1 MGGIQHLLFLA
12 LALHAVAANGFA
24 QLGEDASILR
34 PTYNIDDETELMEP
48 RIVAEPQDGSK
59 WWYTP
64 SRKAHIYR
72 HRFNKALK
80 QLEQQHNPKNTNK
93 QGEDMRLP
101 GDIIPISYDVRML
114 PFVEL
119 IESGNYTT
127 EGSVV
132 IVVECIR
139 STRNISINSA
149 ELVIRRGTISILDM
163 QTNSPLAVV
172 DYFDE
177 QSTREIITI
186 QTASMLG
193 AGKRYKI
200 SMSFKSTLND
210 DLRGFYRSSYIEEGV
225 RKWLAVTQFSRLM
238 HDVPFPVLMSR
249 V

>member
-1 MGGIQHLLFLA
+1 MHPTQSKHNIVCYAIISKSEIMCCLFVFAEIGRDMGGIQHLLFLA
-12 LALHAVAANGFA
+12 LALHAVAANGFS

-149 ELVIRRGTISILDM
+149 ELVIRRGTISVSECL
-163 QTNSPLAVV
+163 V
-172 DYFDE
+172 
-177 QSTREIITI
+177 
-186 QTASMLG
+186 
-193 AGKRYKI
+193 
-200 SMSFKSTLND
+200 
-210 DLRGFYRSSYIEEGV
+210 
-225 RKWLAVTQFSRLM
+225 
-238 HDVPFPVLMSR
+238 FPDCQEFT
-249 V
+249 